1 MLSGR
6 YSNLTLRSCLP
17 SLQIP
22 IYVGDEYEA
31 LRDALSAWEE
41 ASVKEVGE
49 ISEGERAAAQV
60 VLEAAWRDL
69 RQSAHALA
77 SVVQVATAQLKGVT
91 AAGVLL
97 HQYHAQP
104 VVSRASQRGIGEVA
118 DVLRDLRDE
127 LIELRGEVAELRRL
141 VASLPAPA
149 TVAVPAVRRSVRNA
163 PKKASADLDAAV
175 VGHEEEMSDLGEFNE

>member
-1 MLSGR
+1 MGHLPSFCACFCEGKRGGVRLLKGNIDPVCLLHTTRLLVLSGR

-49 ISEGERAAAQV
+49 ILEGERAAAQV

-97 HQYHAQP
+97 H
-104 VVSRASQRGIGEVA
+104 
-118 DVLRDLRDE
+118 
-127 LIELRGEVAELRRL
+127 
-141 VASLPAPA
+141 
-149 TVAVPAVRRSVRNA
+149 
-163 PKKASADLDAAV
+163 
-175 VGHEEEMSDLGEFNE
+175 